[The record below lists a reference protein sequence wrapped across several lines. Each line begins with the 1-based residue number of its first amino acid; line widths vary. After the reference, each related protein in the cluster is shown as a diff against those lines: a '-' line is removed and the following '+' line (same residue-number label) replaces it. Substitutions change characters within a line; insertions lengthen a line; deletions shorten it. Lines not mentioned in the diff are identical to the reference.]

1 METEALLKK
10 RFVELAEKCY
20 QKNQYTF
27 TGFLSLADAACFY
40 EVERELAH
48 VPYTVWGGY
57 EDAERVMLRFGD
69 KELSGYEEE
78 FPIVCLKATPVSAKF
93 ADALTHRDYLGA
105 LMNLGIERDRLG
117 DILLSEN
124 CGWIFCV
131 SSMVDFIIENLTK
144 VKHTSVVCALTEEM
158 PAIDRDICEL
168 KLQVASERIDGVI
181 AKVYH
186 LSRSDAAELFRQ
198 KKIFVG
204 GRLCENSSRLLK
216 DGDVVSVRGY
226 GKFEFSGDIS
236 VSKKGK
242 LNILV
247 RSYGKR

>member
-10 RFVELAEKCY
+10 RFAELAEKCY

-27 TGFLSLADAACFY
+27 TDFLSLADAACFY
-40 EVERELAH
+40 EIERELAF
-48 VPYTVWGGY
+48 VPYTFWGGY
-57 EDAERVMLRFGD
+57 EDAERVMLRFGG
-69 KELSGYEEE
+69 KEQLGYEEE
-78 FPIVCLKATPVSAKF
+78 FPILCLKIAPVLAKF
-93 ADALTHRDYLGA
+93 ADTLTHRDYLGA

-117 DILLSEN
+117 DILVSEN
-124 CGWIFCV
+124 CGWLFCV
-131 SSMVDFIIENLTK
+131 DTMADFIMENLTK
-144 VKHTSVVCALTEEM
+144 VKHTTVSCTLAKEVPM
-158 PAIDRDICEL
+158 PERDVSEL
-168 KLQVASERIDGVI
+168 KLQVASERIDGVV

-186 LSRSDAAELFRQ
+186 LSRNEASELFRQ

-226 GKFEFSGDIS
+226 GKFKFSGDIS

>member
-10 RFVELAEKCY
+10 RFAELAEKCY

-40 EVERELAH
+40 EMERELSH

-57 EDAERVMLRFGD
+57 EDAERVMLRFGS
-69 KELSGYEEE
+69 KELLGYEEE
-78 FPIVCLKATPVSAKF
+78 FPILCLKVAPVSAKF
-93 ADALTHRDYLGA
+93 ADPLTHRDYLGA

-117 DILLSEN
+117 DILLAEN

-131 SSMVDFIIENLTK
+131 SSMADFIMENLTK
-144 VKHTSVVCALTEEM
+144 VKHTSVACTLTEEV
-158 PAIDRDICEL
+158 PRPDRDVCEL

-181 AKVYH
+181 AKVYR

-198 KKIFVG
+198 KKIFIG

-242 LNILV
+242 LNVLI